1 MFNLKW
7 KKNWFT
13 LAETIIVCTVFAVM
27 ILWVIFA
34 INRAYIFLN
43 DTRLRVMATNFSRG
57 WVEMVYNIRDT
68 NRRQNPGDRDEH
80 WIDTGFTWSA
90 KLSAWIYTIKE
101 WKTSSGDS
109 YLYLTG
115 LWITQDSE
123 IENFYEI
130 DWFFDKDYADYKEKS
145 KLVFTGS
152 YSYNSGWTIATW
164 DLNDFMNWFW
174 ATFYRIVRVYGIYCK
189 NSTSTDDTSCSNASD
204 PKELRFCVKVF
215 YDVNGWHHSNELC
228 SIMTN
233 FAK

>member
-68 NRRQNPGDRDEH
+68 NRRQNPGDRDVH
-80 WIDTGFTWSA
+80 RMDTGFSWSVE
-90 KLSAWIYTIKE
+90 LSKWIYTIKD

-115 LWITQDSE
+115 LEVNDD
-123 IENFYEI
+123 FYEI
-130 DWFFDKDYADYKEKS
+130 DWFFDETNSNVREKS
-145 KLVFTGS
+145 KIIFTGS

-164 DLNDFMNWFW
+164 DLNELMDWFW
-174 ATFYRIVRVYGIYCK
+174 ATFYRIVRVYGVFCK
-189 NSTSTDDTSCSNASD
+189 TNESNPNDTSCSDDSD

-215 YDVNGWHHSNELC
+215 YDVNWWHHSNELC

-233 FAK
+233 FME

>member
-27 ILWVIFA
+27 NLWVIFA

-68 NRRQNPGDRDEH
+68 NRRQNPGDRDVH
-80 WIDTGFTWSA
+80 RMDTGFSWSV
-90 KLSAWIYTIKE
+90 KLSKWIYTIKD

-115 LWITQDSE
+115 LEVNDD
-123 IENFYEI
+123 FYEI
-130 DWFFDKDYADYKEKS
+130 DWFFDETNSDAREKS
-145 KLVFTGS
+145 KIIFTGS

-164 DLNDFMNWFW
+164 DLNELMDWFW
-174 ATFYRIVRVYGIYCK
+174 ATFYRIVRVYGVFCK
-189 NSTSTDDTSCSNASD
+189 TNESNPNDTTSCSDDSD

-215 YDVNGWHHSNELC
+215 YDVNWWHHSNELC

-233 FAK
+233 FME